1 MGTTAEKLQKLISTK
16 AAIKT
21 SLENKGLTPTDKF
34 DTYPALIDSISG
46 GGSGDVDI
54 DFMFSYEELFD
65 YIKTSSENEKNIV
78 MFNYVLISSVNVKY
92 NTNFKLNNEEIK
104 FICRMFDIHYL
115 TFLATNLI
123 EKRKKHEKN

>member
-1 MGTTAEKLQKLISTK
+1 MYNITTWGEFFVVGKK
-16 AAIKT
+16 
-21 SLENKGLTPTDKF
+21 
-34 DTYPALIDSISG
+34 
-46 GGSGDVDI
+46 DVDI
-54 DFMFSYEELFD
+54 DFMFSYEELSD

-104 FICRMFDIHYL
+104 FICRMFDIYYL
-115 TFLATNLI
+115 ISLANNLI

>member
-1 MGTTAEKLQKLISTK
+1 MYNITTWGEFFVVGKK
-16 AAIKT
+16 
-21 SLENKGLTPTDKF
+21 
-34 DTYPALIDSISG
+34 
-46 GGSGDVDI
+46 DVDI

-78 MFNYVLISSVNVKY
+78 MFSYVLISSVNIKY

-115 TFLATNLI
+115 AFLANNLL
-123 EKRKKHEKN
+123 EKRIKYEKNQS

>member
-1 MGTTAEKLQKLISTK
+1 MYNITTWGEFFVVGKKDI
-16 AAIKT
+16 
-21 SLENKGLTPTDKF
+21 
-34 DTYPALIDSISG
+34 
-46 GGSGDVDI
+46 DI
-54 DFMFSYEELFD
+54 DFMFSYEELSD

-78 MFNYVLISSVNVKY
+78 MFNYVLLSSVNIKY

-123 EKRKKHEKN
+123 EKRKKYEKN